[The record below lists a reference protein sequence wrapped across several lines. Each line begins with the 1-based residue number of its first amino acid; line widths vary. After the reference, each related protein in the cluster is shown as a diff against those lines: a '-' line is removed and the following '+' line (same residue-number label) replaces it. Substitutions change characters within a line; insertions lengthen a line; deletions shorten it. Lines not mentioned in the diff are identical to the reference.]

1 MPQQSLQ
8 TTSRR
13 IILVQSG
20 LGGITS
26 LAVYVITLSWLAM
39 ISALFGALIAVTA
52 SFVSASRMQRASK
65 LAYQQPRAGVAV
77 LYAGATLRFLIVI
90 FAFALGIGLLKLP
103 ALYMIMAFAIAQLG
117 YLSPLFEKV

>member
-13 IILVQSG
+13 IIIVQSG
-20 LGGITS
+20 LGAFTS
-26 LAVYVITLSWLAM
+26 LTVYVVTLSWLAM
-39 ISALFGALIAVTA
+39 ISALFGTLIAVVA
-52 SFVSASRMQRASK
+52 SFVSASRMFRASK

-90 FAFALGIGLLKLP
+90 FAFALGFGLLKLS
-103 ALYMIMAFAIAQLG
+103 AIHMIMAFAIAQLG
-117 YLSPLFEKV
+117 YLSPLFQKA

>member
-1 MPQQSLQ
+1 MPQPSLQ

-13 IILVQSG
+13 IIFVQAG
-20 LGGITS
+20 LGVFTS
-26 LAVYVITLSWLAM
+26 LVVYVVVQSWLAM
-39 ISALFGALIAVTA
+39 ISALFGTLIAVTA
-52 SFVSASRMQRASK
+52 SFVAASRLQRASK

-103 ALYMIMAFAIAQLG
+103 AMHMVMAFAIAQLG
-117 YLSPLFEKV
+117 YLSPLFQRD

>member
-13 IILVQSG
+13 IIFVQAG
-20 LGGITS
+20 LGVFTS
-26 LAVYVITLSWLAM
+26 LAVYVVTLSWLAM

-52 SFVSASRMQRASK
+52 SFVSASRLQRASR
-65 LAYQQPRAGVAV
+65 LAYQQPRAGLAA
-77 LYAGATLRFLIVI
+77 LYAGTTLRFLIVI

-103 ALYMIMAFAIAQLG
+103 AIHMILAFAIAQLG
-117 YLSPLFEKV
+117 YLSPLFQRD